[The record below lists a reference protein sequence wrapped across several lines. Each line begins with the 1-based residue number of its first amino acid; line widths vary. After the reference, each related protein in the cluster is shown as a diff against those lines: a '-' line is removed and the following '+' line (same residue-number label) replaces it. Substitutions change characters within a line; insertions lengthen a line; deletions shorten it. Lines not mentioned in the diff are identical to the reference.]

1 MRTYLDS
8 CVLIAAWKGEH
19 AAAERIYEI
28 LNDSTRE
35 FVVSDFIKLEVIPK
49 PTFNK
54 NNSEVQFYN
63 EFFKGAATNISPS
76 SEVTDRALDL
86 ACKYDL
92 EPMDAIHAGAA
103 LFAKAD
109 EFITLEK
116 PEKPLHRIKEVR
128 VITFYQP
135 S

>member
-19 AAAERIYEI
+19 VAAERIYEI

-35 FVVSDFIKLEVIPK
+35 FVISDFIKLEVIPK

-63 EFFKGAATNISPS
+63 EYFKEAATNISPS
-76 SEVTDRALDL
+76 SKVTETALDL

-92 EPMDAIHAGAA
+92 EPMDAIHAGTA
-103 LFAKAD
+103 LLAKVD

-116 PEKPLHRIKEVR
+116 PNKPLLRIKELR

-135 S
+135 A